1 MFLHEDRE
9 LFEEVIVGA
18 GEQFGLTREV
28 VEKDYYV
35 TMILKELAERCDL
48 CVFKGGTSLS
58 KCFHAIDRFSEDI
71 DITFTEHLGESR
83 RKRLKYKILKPIS
96 DELRMEIKNWNQI
109 ESDKDYNCYL
119 FSYVPVGK
127 YTTDIIKPEVKLETA
142 LASYAFPTEL
152 RLLGSYVYD
161 FLKIEN
167 NDIAEEY
174 HLQPF
179 EMRVQ
184 SLNRT
189 FIDKIFALCDYYM
202 QGKSKRYSRHLY
214 DLFKLRNRICFDDE
228 MKELVREVREHRKG
242 MSICPS
248 AQESVDIVSLVNEF
262 CDNDFYKSDYE
273 SITEYFVTESIEYDR
288 VIANIREIVDL
299 LF

>member
-9 LFEEVIVGA
+9 LFEEAIVGT

-35 TMILKELAERCDL
+35 TMILKQLAERSDL

-71 DITFTEHLGESR
+71 
-83 RKRLKYKILKPIS
+83 
-96 DELRMEIKNWNQI
+96 
-109 ESDKDYNCYL
+109 
-119 FSYVPVGK
+119 
-127 YTTDIIKPEVKLETA
+127 
-142 LASYAFPTEL
+142 
-152 RLLGSYVYD
+152 
-161 FLKIEN
+161 
-167 NDIAEEY
+167 DIAEEY

-228 MKELVREVREHRKG
+228 MKDLVREVREHRKG

-248 AQESVDIVSLVNEF
+248 AQESVDIVALVNEF

-273 SITEYFVTESIEYDR
+273 SITEYFVTESVEYNR
-288 VIANIREIVDL
+288 AIANILEKYYL